1 MYLLDIHDLSAAQIR
16 AIWAL
21 VQKPRA
27 KVAGRVAWSFE
38 GDGVRTRTG
47 FLQAVEQL
55 GLAGVELPNL
65 LKTAER
71 ARDLAGYLDSFYSAY
86 VVRESNHERLREFAE
101 ASSRPVIN
109 AMSSQAHPCEVLA
122 DAYFIDSEIG
132 PIEQVKIA
140 LWGPPT
146 NVLQSWHQLAGVMGI
161 ELLHFCGPE
170 FHVRKRGVR
179 FLSSVSEAVDIV
191 VTDSWPVG
199 FSDEAWSLTA
209 EHLAQLGQ
217 PELMPTPPFHIGRE
231 VGFDPVNYEGFVG
244 YAQKHGL
251 LDVQRALLT
260 DMLTVVR

>member
-1 MYLLDIHDLSAAQIR
+1 MYLLDIHDLSAAEIR

-21 VQKPRA
+21 VQKPRV
-27 KVAGRVAWSFE
+27 KLAGRVAWSFE

-47 FLQAVEQL
+47 FVQAFEQL
-55 GLAGVELPNL
+55 GLAAVELPNV
-65 LKTAER
+65 LKTTER

-132 PIEQVKIA
+132 SIEQVRIG

-146 NVLQSWHQLAGVMGI
+146 NVLQSWHQLAGVLGI
-161 ELLHFCGPE
+161 EILHFCGTE
-170 FHVRKRGVR
+170 FHVRKPGVR
-179 FLSSVSEAVDIV
+179 FLRSASEAVDIL
-191 VTDSWPVG
+191 VTDGWPSG
-199 FSDEAWSLTA
+199 FSDAVWTLTS

-217 PELMPTPPFHIGRE
+217 PELLPTPPFSLGRE
-231 VGFDPVNYEGFVG
+231 LAVDPVSYEGFVG
-244 YAQKHGL
+244 YAQKHVL

-260 DMLTVVR
+260 HLLTVVR